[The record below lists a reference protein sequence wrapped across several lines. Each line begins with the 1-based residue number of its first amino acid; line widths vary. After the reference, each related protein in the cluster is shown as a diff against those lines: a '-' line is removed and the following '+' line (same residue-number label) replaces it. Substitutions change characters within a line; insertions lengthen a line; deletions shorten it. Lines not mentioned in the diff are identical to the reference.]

1 MNEGHVFDVT
11 AEQHVLDNPTHVVI
25 VDVNSLVD
33 RPQAER
39 SEWTM
44 VTIACQTCEW
54 WDETGHKPDDNCI
67 TQPSKREGWVPRRP
81 VGLGDP
87 DATFPGAEP
96 VEFNRLYGKRKRWDR
111 IAQAAK
117 VAFTRAKEQWQL
129 EELAYRDRMH
139 AHYQSFVTP
148 RRGLV
153 EMPGIPKP
161 QISDRPWDAPPT
173 DYDG

>member
-11 AEQHVLDNPTHVVI
+11 AEQHVLDNPTHTVTVTAT
-25 VDVNSLVD
+25 VEPDGKNQDWVMVKLD
-33 RPQAER
+33 CEAEG
-39 SEWTM
+39 
-44 VTIACQTCEW
+44 CEW
-54 WDETGHKPDDNCI
+54 WDETGHRPDDTCI
-67 TQPSKREGWVPRRP
+67 LRPQPPKRGWVPRRP

-96 VEFNRLYGKRKRWDR
+96 VEFNRLNGKRKRWDR

-117 VAFTRAKEQWQL
+117 VAFTRAKEQYQL

-139 AHYQSFVTP
+139 AHYQSFTYHGK
-148 RRGLV
+148 GLV
-153 EMPGIPKP
+153 EMPGVPKP
-161 QISDRPWDAPPT
+161 QVTGQWDDPPT